1 MAENFLTQD
10 EVDALL
16 NHDSINQSE
25 HDASTSNN
33 QGDTAGVRPYNMAT
47 QERIV
52 RGRMP
57 TFEIIN
63 ARFTRFLQMGLYN
76 LLRRPADISTGSVKT
91 VKYNEFVRSLVVPA
105 NLNMITMKPLR
116 GNALM
121 VFDPDL
127 IFLIVDNLFGG
138 DGRFHTRVEG
148 REFTL
153 TEQRIIQRLLEVVFE
168 EYEKAWKTVHPIK
181 FEFVRSEM
189 NPQFASIATPAEIVV
204 TTTFELDIGGNR
216 GEFHICIPYT
226 MLEPIR
232 DLLSNSMQ
240 EEQVVA
246 DNNWIKMLSKQVQGA
261 EIEITA
267 NLGKAQVTLHQ
278 ILNMQEGDV
287 IALDIPETVVATAN
301 NVPIMDCHYGVLNG
315 HYALKVKNIRPSNET
330 D

>member
-16 NHDSINQSE
+16 NHDSVSQSTHDTNASSHQE
-25 HDASTSNN
+25 DAS
-33 QGDTAGVRPYNMAT
+33 GVRLYNMAT

-63 ARFTRFLQMGLYN
+63 ARFARFLQMGLYS
-76 LLRRPADISTGSVKT
+76 LLRRAVDITTGPVNT
-91 VKYNEFVRSLVVPA
+91 IKYNEFVRSLVVPT

-116 GNALM
+116 GHALM
-121 VFDPDL
+121 VFNPDL

-168 EYEKAWKTVHPIK
+168 GYEKAWKTVHPIK

-204 TTTFELDIGGNR
+204 TTAFELDIGGHR
-216 GEFHICIPYT
+216 GEFHICIPYA

-232 DLLSNSMQ
+232 EQLNSSLQ
-240 EEQVVA
+240 G
-246 DNNWIKMLSKQVQGA
+246 DNLEVDNTWINALTKRVRGA
-261 EIEITA
+261 EVELVA
-267 NLGKAQVTLHQ
+267 SLGNTKVTFHQ
-278 ILNMQEGDV
+278 ILNMQKGDV
-287 IALDIPETVVATAN
+287 VPLDIPDTVNAAVDGIP
-301 NVPIMDCHYGVLNG
+301 VMECHYGILNNR
-315 HYALKVKNIRPSNET
+315 YALKVKTIRTQN
-330 D
+330 DND